1 MKAAGILL
9 LGTAK
14 PEHSLCNAIFWL
26 LVVLAMLIA
35 AMALKVFFGIVDRET
50 DRWIKRRS
58 SRPAAR
64 KNRQDATHTKE
75 ENL

>member
-1 MKAAGILL
+1 MKPAGVLL
-9 LGTAK
+9 LGAAR

-26 LVVLAMLIA
+26 LVVLAVLIA

-58 SRPAAR
+58 SRTATR
-64 KNRQDATHTKE
+64 KNRQDAKPAKE
-75 ENL
+75 ENV